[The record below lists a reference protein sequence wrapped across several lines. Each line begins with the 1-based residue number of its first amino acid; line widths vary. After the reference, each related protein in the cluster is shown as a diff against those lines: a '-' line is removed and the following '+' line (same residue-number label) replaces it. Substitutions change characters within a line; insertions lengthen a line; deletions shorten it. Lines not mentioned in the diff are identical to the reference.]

1 MKKIQVGDTIPPF
14 TLKDQNGNDFDISSL
29 LGRKKLV
36 IFFYP
41 EDGSLNCTREAC
53 YFRDLSDVFD
63 EVDAFVLGI
72 SSQSVESHKEFAE
85 KNRLKY
91 TLLSDTRNIVRK
103 LFGVPGKVFGLIPGR
118 VTYVIDRSGKVVF
131 IFDSQTETQ
140 RHADEALKIC
150 LLLKKTD
157 GSLII
162 NQKS

>member
-1 MKKIQVGDTIPPF
+1 MNKILIVDMIPSF
-14 TLKDQNGNDFDISSL
+14 TLKDQNNNDFDISSFR
-29 LGRKKLV
+29 GRKKLV

-41 EDGSLNCTREAC
+41 QDGSLNCTREAC
-53 YFRDLSDVFD
+53 YFRDLSDVFEEAD
-63 EVDAFVLGI
+63 TIVIGI

-91 TLLSDTRNIVRK
+91 TLLSDNENIVRK
-103 LFGVPGKVFGLIPGR
+103 LFGVPGRVFGLIPGR
-118 VTYVIDRSGKVVF
+118 VTYVIDRSVKVVY

-150 LLLKKTD
+150 LLLKRTD
-157 GSLII
+157 VSLT

>member
-1 MKKIQVGDTIPPF
+1 MKKIQVGDMIPAF
-14 TLKDQNGNDFDISSL
+14 ALKDQNGNDFYIASL

-41 EDGSLNCTREAC
+41 QDGSLNCTKEAC

-63 EVDAFVLGI
+63 EVDAIVIGI

-85 KNRLKY
+85 KNQLKY
-91 TLLSDTRNIVRK
+91 TLLSDNENKVRK
-103 LFGVPGKVFGLIPGR
+103 LFGVPGRVFGLIPGR
-118 VTYVIDRSGKVVF
+118 VTYVIDQSGKVVY

-150 LLLKKTD
+150 LLLKRTNVRQ
-157 GSLII
+157 I
-162 NQKS
+162 NQQS